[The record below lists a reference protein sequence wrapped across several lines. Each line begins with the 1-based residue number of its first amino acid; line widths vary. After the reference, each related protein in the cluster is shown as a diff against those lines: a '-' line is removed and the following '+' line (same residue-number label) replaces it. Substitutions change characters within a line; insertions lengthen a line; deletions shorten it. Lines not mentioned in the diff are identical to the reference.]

1 MKIKKNVSNQQI
13 VNSLKESIKKND
25 SALDYISIE
34 RKRYEDL
41 IKYNPDDVVSEDI
54 YRNLSYCEFT
64 LKFLGEQYK
73 EALSLR
79 GVKLS

>member
-34 RKRYEDL
+34 RKR
-41 IKYNPDDVVSEDI
+41 
-54 YRNLSYCEFT
+54 
-64 LKFLGEQYK
+64 
-73 EALSLR
+73 
-79 GVKLS
+79 